1 MIEIGKIQK
10 LKIARKTPQGFYL
23 NAESGSDSDDVLL
36 PGNQAPNDIELGDE
50 IEVFIYKDSEDR
62 TIATV
67 RKPLIQIGEMTALR
81 VVETTSIGAFLDWGL
96 EKDLFLPYKEQVG
109 SVVKD
114 GTYFVSIYI
123 DKTNRLCATMKTY
136 NLLST
141 NATYKI
147 NDRVKGTICSINR
160 ELGVFVAVEN
170 KYQGLIQKKE
180 MYGEFKIGESLEVRI
195 KKIRP
200 DGKLELSIRNEA
212 YKEIETDA
220 TKVMD
225 YLKNNG
231 GMMKLNDSS
240 SPEKIKAE
248 LNISK
253 AAFKRAIGRL
263 LKEGAIEITN
273 EGIAMK
279 W

>member
-1 MIEIGKIQK
+1 MIEIGKIQR
-10 LKIARKTPQGFYL
+10 LRIVRKTSNGVYL
-23 NAESGSDSDDVLL
+23 SAETGNEMDDVLL
-36 PGNQAPNDIELGDE
+36 PGNQTSEELEIGDE
-50 IEVFIYKDSEDR
+50 IEVFIYRDSEDR

-67 RKPLIQIGEMTALR
+67 RKPKLVIGEMTALR

-109 SVVKD
+109 TVVKN
-114 GTYFVSIYI
+114 GTYFVSIYL
-123 DKTNRLCATMKTY
+123 DKTGRLCATMKTY

-141 NATYKI
+141 KSPFKE
-147 NDRVKGTICSINR
+147 NDRVRGTICSINKD
-160 ELGVFVAVEN
+160 LGVFVAVEN
-170 KYQGLIQKKE
+170 KYQGMIPKKE
-180 MYGEFKIGESLEVRI
+180 MYSEFIIGENIEVRI

-200 DGKLELSIRNEA
+200 DGKLELSTRNEA

-225 YLKNNG
+225 YLKNSG
-231 GMMKLNDSS
+231 GLMMLNDSS

-263 LKEGAIEITN
+263 LKEGAIEITEN
-273 EGIAMK
+273 GIAMK